1 MEKSN
6 KKQNCKDYILQ
17 ILEAFETE
25 FQENSVNGRLKEEFV
40 SEYRFP
46 TSKRLAEYLEENT
59 DIAYSTAQ
67 EVIREL
73 QGKEVKGVKG
83 DALIYFDKENSCFR
97 IQQTTSLNNAHYY
110 SNVSYTF
117 LFPQELTYLEVSHN
131 MAFSIAMQLNEYF
144 PKNDIRTY
152 ALAPNLLLC
161 IDLEIPDNQQDEYRK
176 IDLIYTNVKEGL
188 YDRLTDALN
197 SFGYQEQDY
206 SINQTPIEMHSR
218 ADDWEQQMYAERE
231 AMEQEEQK
239 YGGMVSPESIAR
251 LRKLRIERTRQLKE
265 KKEQAQKAKE
275 QNDKE

>member
-1 MEKSN
+1 MKKSN
-6 KKQNCKDYILQ
+6 KKQKCKDCILQ
-17 ILEAFETE
+17 ILEEFEAE
-25 FQENSVNGRLKEEFV
+25 FQENSTNGRLKEEFV
-40 SEYRFP
+40 SKYRFQ
-46 TSKRLAEYLEENT
+46 TSKELAEYLEKNT

-73 QGKEVKGVKG
+73 QGKKVKGTKS
-83 DALIYFDKENSCFR
+83 DALIYFDKENRCFR
-97 IQQTTSLNNAHYY
+97 LQPATSLNNKQYY

-117 LFPQELTYLEVSHN
+117 LCPQEMAYLEVSHN

-176 IDLIYTNVKEGL
+176 IDPIYTNVKEGL

-206 SINQTPIEMHSR
+206 AINQTPIEMHSR
-218 ADDWEQQMYAERE
+218 ADDWEREMYAARE

-239 YGGMVSPESIAR
+239 YGGTISPESLAR
-251 LRKLRIERTRQLKE
+251 IRKIRKEKMRQMKE
-265 KKEQAQKAKE
+265 KKAKAQKEKE
-275 QNDKE
+275 QNENE

>member
-17 ILEAFETE
+17 ILEEFEAE
-25 FQENSVNGRLKEEFV
+25 FQENSVNGRLKDGFV
-40 SEYRFP
+40 SEYRFQ

-59 DIAYSTAQ
+59 DVAYSTAQ

-73 QGKEVKGVKG
+73 QGKEVKGTKG
-83 DALIYFDKENSCFR
+83 DALIYFDKENRCFR
-97 IQQTTSLNNAHYY
+97 IQPARSLNNKQYY

-117 LFPQELTYLEVSHN
+117 LFPQEMTYLEVSHN

-161 IDLEIPDNQQDEYRK
+161 IDLEIPSNQQDEYRK
-176 IDLIYTNVKEGL
+176 IDPIYTNVKEGL

-197 SFGYQEQDY
+197 SFGYQAQDY
-206 SINQTPIEMHSR
+206 AINQTPIEMHSM
-218 ADDWEQQMYAERE
+218 ADDWERAIYAERE

-239 YGGMVSPESIAR
+239 YGGKILPESLAR
-251 LRKLRIERTRQLKE
+251 LRKLRTEKMRQMKE
-265 KKEQAQKAKE
+265 KKEKEQKKKE
-275 QNDKE
+275 QNEKE

>member
-6 KKQNCKDYILQ
+6 KKLNCKNYILQ
-17 ILEAFETE
+17 ILEEFEAE
-25 FQENSVNGRLKEEFV
+25 FQENSVNGRIKEGFV
-40 SEYRFP
+40 SEYRFQ
-46 TSKRLAEYLEENT
+46 TSKELAEYLEENT
-59 DIAYSTAQ
+59 DVAYSTAQ

-73 QGKEVKGVKG
+73 QGKEVKGTKG
-83 DALIYFDKENSCFR
+83 DALIYLDKENRCFR
-97 IQQTTSLNNAHYY
+97 IQPATSLNNKQYY

-117 LFPQELTYLEVSHN
+117 LCPQEMIYLEVSHN
-131 MAFSIAMQLNEYF
+131 MAFPIAMQLNEYF
-144 PKNDIRTY
+144 PKNDVRTY

-176 IDLIYTNVKEGL
+176 IDPIYTNVKEGL

-206 SINQTPIEMHSR
+206 SINQTPIDMHSR
-218 ADDWEQQMYAERE
+218 ADDWEQEMYAARE

-239 YGGMVSPESIAR
+239 YGGTISPESLAR
-251 LRKLRIERTRQLKE
+251 VRKLRKEKMRRLKK
-265 KKEQAQKAKE
+265 KKEQAQKVKE